1 MWMISLIG
9 SGSRIFTTPSSKYG
23 IRGLMAEKKE
33 SGSGYVKKEMML
45 IAILISLGVGF
56 LGGAT
61 LSSFKFSSGES
72 APVQS
77 VQQQVTQ
84 DNQMTSDQTSRI
96 STLEMETSLKPDNVD
111 AWIQLGNLYFDTSQF
126 EEAIKAYKKALELE
140 PNNPNVWT
148 DLGVMYRRSGKPNQA
163 IEAFDQA
170 IESDPSHEVSRLN
183 KGIVL
188 MHDLDDIQGAIKAWE
203 ELVKVNPSAK
213 TSSGQLIKEVISGF
227 KAGEKKQ

>member
-1 MWMISLIG
+1 
-9 SGSRIFTTPSSKYG
+9 
-23 IRGLMAEKKE
+23 MAEKKE
-33 SGSGYVKKEMML
+33 TGSGYVKKETML

-61 LSSFKFSSGES
+61 LSSFKFSAGES

-84 DNQMTSDQTSRI
+84 DNQITSDQTSRI
-96 STLEMETSLKPDNVD
+96 STLEMETSLKPENVD
-111 AWIQLGNLYFDTSQF
+111 GWIQLGNLYFDTNQF
-126 EEAIKAYKKALELE
+126 EGAIKAYNKALGLD
-140 PNNPNVWT
+140 PNNPNIWT

-163 IEAFDQA
+163 IEAFDKA

-188 MHDLDDIQGAIKAWE
+188 MHDLDDIQGAIGAWE

-213 TSSGQLIKEVISGF
+213 TSSGQLIKDVITGF

>member
-1 MWMISLIG
+1 
-9 SGSRIFTTPSSKYG
+9 
-23 IRGLMAEKKE
+23 MAEKKE
-33 SGSGYVKKEMML
+33 TGSGYVKKETML

-61 LSSFKFSSGES
+61 LSSFKFSAEES

-84 DNQMTSDQTSRI
+84 DNQITSDQTSKI
-96 STLEMETSLKPDNVD
+96 STLEMETSLKPENVEG
-111 AWIQLGNLYFDTSQF
+111 WIQLGNLYFDTNQF
-126 EEAIKAYKKALELE
+126 EGAIKAYKKALELE

-188 MHDLDDIQGAIKAWE
+188 MHDLDNIQGAIKAWE

-213 TSSGQLIKEVISGF
+213 TSSGQLIKDVITGF
-227 KAGEKKQ
+227 KAGEKK